1 MKIKLEKT
9 DYRRI
14 LLTEVL
20 PYEIPIIYTN
30 IGLYEYND
38 NKEKSVIAKT
48 VFSQK
53 ETIPFSYKIIKNAD
67 SYRTLHLIHP
77 ANQISFVKF
86 YSDYKDLI
94 TSLCSR
100 CTTSLRAPSSVAT
113 HFYEKTRK
121 KPNKIDKLK
130 DEDIEIEPE
139 TKIEKEPNHA
149 SSFFSY
155 RKYSFLYKFYD
166 SYEFHRCEK
175 KFSKLRK
182 FDISK
187 CFDSLSTRSLGISI
201 KDEIYQKI
209 NSGSI
214 TFEDKF
220 STLMEN
226 ANFGRKNGI
235 VIGPEFSRIF
245 AEIIL
250 QRIDQSA
257 INILSQ
263 KKPPLVHEVDFSIRR
278 YVDDYFLFYNND
290 AVKTE
295 VYATFTDELEKYRLF
310 INQSKINDSEVPF
323 ITGTTVAKKEIQSIF
338 DNIFPMLDSKKEP
351 SDEDSESST
360 DLSKLEQ
367 EDENKEPPLDLSKI
381 HIKAC
386 KQPSQ
391 LANKIIRDIKCIIKN
406 NEISYWDITGYF
418 LSGIKSKISRYDSN
432 KINGSFEQKD
442 ALYRFMMFLLDVLFF
457 VYANDIRVRSTYLV
471 SQIILTMKR
480 ISEKLDHEHMDGIQ
494 KKIEDE
500 VSLVSKKKTAD
511 PRTSGVEN
519 LNLILAM
526 SEIFPSNKM
535 TNDDLSKFATG
546 FVFGELKNNKILN
559 YFQIISILYYIKND
573 GVYAELHNFIIHS
586 SKVMLEK
593 NCITMHAESALLF
606 FDLMSCPHITNE
618 SKKII
623 IETVCNKAPAFSHL
637 NVDSEFSYLTNR
649 KWFTEWD
656 PKVSIERLLM
666 KKELKTP
673 YP

>member
-1 MKIKLEKT
+1 MKIKLEKN

-30 IGLYEYND
+30 IGLYKYNEK
-38 NKEKSVIAKT
+38 KEKSIIAKT
-48 VFSQK
+48 VLSQK

-77 ANQISFVKF
+77 ANQTSFVQF
-86 YSDYKDLI
+86 YIDYKGLI

-113 HFYEKTRK
+113 HFYERTRK
-121 KPNKIDKLK
+121 KLNKTDKLK

-139 TKIEKEPNHA
+139 TKIENEPNHA

-155 RKYSFLYKFYD
+155 RKYPFLYKFYD

-187 CFDSLSTRSLGISI
+187 CFDSLSTRSLGVSI
-201 KDEIYQKI
+201 KGEIYQKI
-209 NSGSI
+209 NYGSI

-226 ANFGRKNGI
+226 SNFGRKNGI

-257 INILSQ
+257 IKILAN
-263 KKPPLVHEVDFSIRR
+263 KTPPIVHEVDFAIRR
-278 YVDDYFLFYNND
+278 YVDDYFLFYNNE
-290 AVKTE
+290 AVKNE
-295 VYATFTDELEKYRLF
+295 VYATFIDELEKYRLF
-310 INQSKINDSEVPF
+310 INQSKIKDSEVPF
-323 ITGTTVAKKEIQSIF
+323 ITGTTIAKKEIQSIF
-338 DNIFPMLDSKKEP
+338 DKIFPILDSNKMLLGE
-351 SDEDSESST
+351 ESESYKEVDSSVQEYESKEHSLN
-360 DLSKLEQ
+360 LSEIQ
-367 EDENKEPPLDLSKI
+367 
-381 HIKAC
+381 IKAC

-418 LSGIKSKISRYDSN
+418 LSGIKSKISQYDAKTISGN
-432 KINGSFEQKD
+432 FEQKD
-442 ALYRFMMFLLDVLFF
+442 ALFRFMMFLLDILFF

-494 KKIEDE
+494 KKVEDE
-500 VSLVSKKKTAD
+500 VSLISKKKTAD

-526 SEIFPSNKM
+526 SEISPSNKM
-535 TNDDLSKFATG
+535 TDDDLSKFATG
-546 FVFGELKNNKILN
+546 FSFSELKNKENIN
-559 YFQIISILYYIKND
+559 YFQVISILYYIKDVRN
-573 GVYAELHNFIIHS
+573 YTELHDFIIRS
-586 SKVMLEK
+586 SIIMLEN
-593 NCITMHAESALLF
+593 NCITIYAESALLF
-606 FDLMSCPHITNE
+606 FDLMSCPYISDE
-618 SKKII
+618 SKKSII
-623 IETVCNKAPAFSHL
+623 KTVCNKTHL
-637 NVDSEFSYLTNR
+637 FNGLNIDSEFNYLTNR

-656 PKVSIERLLM
+656 PRVSIERLLM